1 MRIQKHHVLG
11 TLAALALIVLLA
23 LEALS
28 YGAATIF
35 NEVAA
40 HQDMLRGSVRVEKL
54 FAHINGHVRF
64 EGLVWSD
71 EAGNPVLIVPEGDNV
86 LDVAPIVY
94 DTVALCIP
102 LQHVHAEGECDE
114 ATWQALQAHT
124 AHGIDDE
131 LQEYGSYADDDSA
144 AEDIDNETNIDP
156 RWAELMKLKDN
167 KLKNK

>member
-1 MRIQKHHVLG
+1 MRIRKHHVLG

-71 EAGNPVLIVPEGDNV
+71 EAGNPVLIVPEGSFYV
-86 LDVAPIVY
+86 KPLDVLTGRLSSRSITRLELTDAAISLRIRKDDTGRPRLDFVTPSAEFFALMAKDAPRRKRK
-94 DTVALCIP
+94 
-102 LQHVHAEGECDE
+102 
-114 ATWQALQAHT
+114 
-124 AHGIDDE
+124 
-131 LQEYGSYADDDSA
+131 GSPDRKSVV
-144 AEDIDNETNIDP
+144 
-156 RWAELMKLKDN
+156 
-167 KLKNK
+167 